1 MTILWA
7 KLVTEK
13 KQNKQTN
20 PIKTFLKTLI
30 CTVTEIFLDMNIIN
44 VTLHLW

>member
-1 MTILWA
+1 MTNLWA

-13 KQNKQTN
+13 KENKQTN
-20 PIKTFLKTLI
+20 PIKTFLKTLTY
-30 CTVTEIFLDMNIIN
+30 TVIEVFLDMNIIN